1 MSEQQQQQQQTP
13 LALPAPLD
21 VETTK
26 LELNQTL
33 RLDRLGPMI
42 INSDGTVSRISN
54 WAEMSEIE
62 RERTTR
68 MLVKRNKCV
77 ASPNHHHH
85 HHQILRARIG
95 SFFQGCDLPLCRTQ
109 FQPQPMRTNKGH
121 RRQQNPRTRHQR
133 LSCRRTIG
141 SYFHIFRPFPS
152 LIAQRISGLRPPGSI
167 GSSV

>member
-68 MLVKRNKCV
+68 MLVKRNKV
-77 ASPNHHHH
+77 RLATLSDTVPTPTD
-85 HHQILRARIG
+85 ADE
-95 SFFQGCDLPLCRTQ
+95 QGPSTAAES
-109 FQPQPMRTNKGH
+109 TN
-121 RRQQNPRTRHQR
+121 
-133 LSCRRTIG
+133 
-141 SYFHIFRPFPS
+141 
-152 LIAQRISGLRPPGSI
+152 
-167 GSSV
+167 